1 MDIFCTTSTSVIME
15 SYGLDMDDLFDD
27 RAAVNENLENFSD
40 NTQDDLERDLDRE
53 AEQVNGGE

>member
-1 MDIFCTTSTSVIME
+1 ME